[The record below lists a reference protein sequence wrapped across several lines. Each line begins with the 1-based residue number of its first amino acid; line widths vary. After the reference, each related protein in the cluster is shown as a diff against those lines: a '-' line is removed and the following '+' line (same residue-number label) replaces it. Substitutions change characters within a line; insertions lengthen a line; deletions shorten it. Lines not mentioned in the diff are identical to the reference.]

1 MEIEFSPVV
10 GVMVGL
16 NYAYYE
22 ETEDLNGLHLLQFAL
37 GLFMI
42 QVSWTT

>member
-10 GVMVGL
+10 GAMVGL

-22 ETEDLNGLHLLQFAL
+22 ETEDFNGLHLLQFAL